1 MSIHTNKAQGRI
13 PAANIIKTKPGL
25 ITKIQ
30 TISDAFK
37 LFLTNEIL
45 NEVVIQ
51 TNRYAE
57 QYFDQNKRSKIDSNA
72 IKSKSSKWKPIDRIE
87 LESFI
92 GLVIQAGLHRNNHE
106 SLRDLWDISQSSQLY
121 RATLSL

>member
-1 MSIHTNKAQGRI
+1 M
-13 PAANIIKTKPGL
+13 
-25 ITKIQ
+25 
-30 TISDAFK
+30 
-37 LFLTNEIL
+37 TNEIL
-45 NEVVIQ
+45 DEVVIQ

-106 SLRDLWDISQSSQLY
+106 SLRDLWDISQRSQLY